1 MPILIALIGATI
13 TAYVWMNRAKR
24 GADIAG
30 DLIGA
35 ASDVKNA
42 ARRFGFRRSANQH
55 PVEGIDDPKLAIGG
69 LAVAFLEMDDLPTSD
84 ARAQMDMSLRKHLG
98 LDAATAQEITVLRR
112 WFVEECRGPVQAF
125 PRLAKKL
132 YRLDGASYFND
143 LMAVLTDITLISD
156 GGPSTRQSEAL
167 SDLARIFRLK

>member
-1 MPILIALIGATI
+1 MPILIALIGAAI
-13 TAYVWMNRAKR
+13 TVYVWINRAKR

-30 DLIGA
+30 ELIGA

-42 ARRFGFRRSANQH
+42 ARRFGFRRRANQH
-55 PVEGIDDPKLAIGG
+55 PVEGIDGPKLAVGG

-84 ARAQMDMSLRKHLG
+84 ARTQMDMSLRKHLD
-98 LDAATAQEITVLRR
+98 LDADTAQEVTILGR
-112 WFVEECRGPVQAF
+112 WFVEECQGPIQAV

-132 YRLDGASYFND
+132 HKLDRASNFNH
-143 LMAVLTDITLISD
+143 LMAVLTDITHTSA

-167 SDLARIFRLK
+167 NDLARVFRIK